1 MNNEMKMKANHTIQL
16 FINFKYNIDKQNI
29 LTKTKVVKSHR
40 FTPNTIL
47 YAIKKQKC
55 NKQ

>member
-1 MNNEMKMKANHTIQL
+1 MKMKANHTIQL

-29 LTKTKVVKSHR
+29 LTKTKVVKKSP
-40 FTPNTIL
+40 FTPITILL